1 MTNGQNLARLRM
13 VLVGLM
19 VAILVTVASPGAVS
33 AHTDFDSSIPVDGST
48 VDGPLTTVTVNFTN
62 PAVESGDGFELLGP
76 DGVVREPVSLDPTD
90 GTTFIATF
98 DPPLEAGAYG
108 FRWDVQAG
116 DAHPIQGSF
125 QFTVVDPPTTTEAAP
140 DTTVPSSG
148 TPTETV
154 ASTIAPVDDASE
166 GSPDAASLEAFLDSG
181 DDTGSVVGRVGRSMS
196 TAGTI
201 FAVGVIA
208 ALIAF
213 VRGRRDELRSLI
225 GWVRLAGFVIIAG
238 GITEFAALDETQ
250 TDGVVDVMRTK
261 PGIAAVLTVLAGI
274 LIFVGFG
281 DRSGKIAAVPRS
293 LSSAAAIEV
302 ETPRSDVMPRDDLDA
317 DVRWSPD
324 ATAAAGMVG
333 LVLGLVSDWFDG
345 HTVSRGPWFVHALAN
360 LVHVAS
366 AAIWVGGVFAM
377 TTIAILRRRRA
388 ARTGLVTMVVRFS
401 TIAAISLGALA
412 TAGLVMTWFVIDGP
426 SDLWSTDWGQVLLA
440 KVLVVAFAAGM
451 GAYNHFSLRPALERQ
466 PTDPS
471 LIRHLRTSLAVESA
485 AFVVVIV
492 LTAVLVGSA
501 T

>member
-13 VLVGLM
+13 LLVGLM
-19 VAILVTVASPGAVS
+19 VAFLATVASPGPVS
-33 AHTDFDSSIPVDGST
+33 AHTDFHSSVPADGST

-125 QFTVVDPPTTTEAAP
+125 QFTVVDPPTTTDAAP
-140 DTTVPSSG
+140 DTAPSSG
-148 TPTETV
+148 SPTETV
-154 ASTIAPVDDASE
+154 APVDDVS
-166 GSPDAASLEAFLDSG
+166 GDSPDAASLEAFLDSG
-181 DDTGSVVGRVGRSMS
+181 DDTGSIVGRVGRSMS

-208 ALIAF
+208 ALVAF

-250 TDGVVDVMRTK
+250 TDGVVDVMGTK
-261 PGIAAVLTVLAGI
+261 PGVAAVLTVLAGA

-281 DRSGKIAAVPRS
+281 DRSGKVAAVPRS
-293 LSSAAAIEV
+293 LSSAAVVEI
-302 ETPRSDVMPRDDLDA
+302 ETPRSNVASSDDLDV

-324 ATAAAGMVG
+324 ATAAVGIAG
-333 LVLGLVSDWFDG
+333 LVLGLVSYWFDG
-345 HTVSRGPWFVHALAN
+345 HTVSRGPWLVHAVAN

-366 AAIWVGGVFAM
+366 ASVWVGGVFAM
-377 TTIAILRRRRA
+377 TTIAVLRRRRE
-388 ARTGLVTMVVRFS
+388 ARTGLAAMVVRFS

-412 TAGLVMTWFVIDGP
+412 TAGLVMTWFVIEGP

-440 KVLVVAFAAGM
+440 KVVVVAIAAGM
-451 GAYNHFSLRPALERQ
+451 GAYNHLSLRPALEER

-471 LIRHLRTSLAVESA
+471 LVRHLRTSLAIESA

-492 LTAVLVGSA
+492 LTAILVGSA